1 VSHTPRP
8 PFDGRPIPAR
18 VRRDRMLALVQERDV
33 VRVSELDTIILDVG
47 TTTTAIAHALA
58 ERPRP

>member
-1 VSHTPRP
+1 
-8 PFDGRPIPAR
+8 
-18 VRRDRMLALVQERDV
+18 MLALVQERDV